1 MILFL
6 KRAIRDILT
15 NKFLNAVT
23 IVTIAFSVLI
33 VSAFVL
39 FFINASSIMNF
50 WAKGIRIMV
59 YLEPNIPKNNISGI
73 QHEIEGM
80 QGVLDVRFISKEEAL
95 KWFKKQMKK
104 HAPLVDN
111 LNENPL
117 PDAFEI
123 LLEESLR
130 NWENFEAL
138 AMQIETMSFVE
149 EVEYGR
155 KWLGQFTNIVSLFRL
170 TGYAMGCLLFMAAVF
185 FVANTIRLALYSRLE
200 EVEIMRLVGATE
212 SFIKTPFYIQG
223 IVQGA
228 VGGIIGLGS
237 LFVAFKFM
245 VGNWKFEPEN
255 MSFGNDSSF
264 QFLISNF
271 HIKYLSPEIFFTILL
286 GSIFLGWLGCYLS
299 LKQFLK
305 F

>member
-1 MILFL
+1 MIFFF
-6 KRAIRDILT
+6 KRAIRDILA

-23 IVTIAFSVLI
+23 IVTIAFSVII

-39 FFINASSIMNF
+39 FFVNTGTIMDF
-50 WAKGIRIMV
+50 WAKGIRIMA
-59 YLEPNIPKNNISGI
+59 YLESDIPEKKIPEI
-73 QHEIEGM
+73 QREIRTM
-80 QGVLDVRFISKEEAL
+80 QGVLDVRFVSKEDAL
-95 KWFKKQMKK
+95 EWFKKQMKQQ
-104 HAPLVDN
+104 ASLVEYLD
-111 LNENPL
+111 ENPL

-130 NWENFEAL
+130 SWENFESL
-138 AMQIETMSFVE
+138 AIQVESLPFVE

-155 KWLGQFTNIVSLFRL
+155 KWLGQFANIVSLFRL

-185 FVANTIRLALYSRLE
+185 FVANTIRLVLYSRVE

-223 IVQGA
+223 IIQGMM
-228 VGGIIGLGS
+228 GGIIGLGV
-237 LFVAFKFM
+237 LFLAFRFM
-245 VGNWKFEPEN
+245 VGNWKFELGN
-255 MSFGNDSSF
+255 SAFGDNSSF

-271 HIKYLSPEIFFTILL
+271 HIRFISLEFLLIILL
-286 GSIFLGWLGCYLS
+286 GSTLLGLLGCYLS